1 MLEAI
6 SDFWKPMKKGSQQE
20 KLNPDQL
27 QQGSAIGFGFVPQAS
42 ISGRRLQVIAINTYQ
57 FGEEAL
63 TSFVLG
69 QDKDAA
75 VSMIV
80 AESEGEH
87 YLAISRRIT
96 ISDRMKMFDSRD
108 LENILEK
115 PEVTHLPCKDNISD
129 FKGWTVPS
137 YKREIQGMRG
147 LIYKGD
153 YRKASLPDAT
163 EAQAFTYTLLVSDS
177 NEHAIE
183 IEKYQDGRIEMYATV
198 YRRMSDIGEIT
209 HPTRGVLDR
218 PDIKLALDADAD
230 ARLAA
235 NFTGEA
241 PKAETKPEPL
251 ELAELAPPPAATPAA
266 AAPAAP
272 VAISA
277 PIFKPQT
284 PAAPAPELVKSA
296 PAEKPA
302 PVAATTIIKQ
312 EEKPTM
318 ATTETAVNGTR
329 AGAHLPTLSSDI
341 TSKPSVVVQPTA
353 PQSYLKQEVKTVSKQ
368 LNGMENEAI
377 ECDLRVANKIIDEA
391 IRNEMRLSDIVRR
404 IIELPVAY
412 PEAVQIPIT
421 LSDED
426 YALLAIRYGMTPTD
440 RNAIK
445 RKIIE
450 DLNDFS
456 GGSQQKKAA

>member
-6 SDFWKPMKKGSQQE
+6 SDFWKPMKKGQQQE
-20 KLNPDQL
+20 KLNPEQL
-27 QQGSAIGFGFVPQAS
+27 QQGSSIGFGFVPQAS

-75 VSMIV
+75 ASMIV

-115 PEVTHLPCKDNISD
+115 PEISQLPCKDNISD
-129 FKGWTVPS
+129 FKGWTVAS

-147 LIYKGD
+147 LIFKGD
-153 YRKASLPDAT
+153 YRKASLPNAS
-163 EAQAFTYTLLVSDS
+163 EAQAFSYTLLVSES

-198 YRRMSDIGEIT
+198 YRRISDIGEIA
-209 HPTRGVLDR
+209 HPARGTLDR
-218 PDIKLALDADAD
+218 PDIKLASD
-230 ARLAA
+230 
-235 NFTGEA
+235 T
-241 PKAETKPEPL
+241 ETKP
-251 ELAELAPPPAATPAA
+251 A
-266 AAPAAP
+266 AAP
-272 VAISA
+272 VASEPQVVA
-277 PIFKPQT
+277 PVSTAKPVEARPEPIT
-284 PAAPAPELVKSA
+284 LTELAPAPVPEAKPAVKTQQPPELVVYA
-296 PAEKPA
+296 TPPEKPA
-302 PVAATTIIKQ
+302 PMFTPTKP
-312 EEKPTM
+312 EEKPQM
-318 ATTETAVNGTR
+318 ATTETTVNGTKT
-329 AGAHLPTLSSDI
+329 GALLPSLSTDI
-341 TSKPSVVVQPTA
+341 STKPASAVVQPTA
-353 PQSYLKQEVKTVSKQ
+353 PATYLKQEIRTVSKQ

-391 IRNEMRLSDIVRR
+391 IRNEMRLSDVVRR

-421 LSDED
+421 LSEED
-426 YALLAIRYGMTPTD
+426 YALLAIRYSMTPTD

-445 RKIIE
+445 RKIID

-456 GGSQQKKAA
+456 GNNAQKKAA